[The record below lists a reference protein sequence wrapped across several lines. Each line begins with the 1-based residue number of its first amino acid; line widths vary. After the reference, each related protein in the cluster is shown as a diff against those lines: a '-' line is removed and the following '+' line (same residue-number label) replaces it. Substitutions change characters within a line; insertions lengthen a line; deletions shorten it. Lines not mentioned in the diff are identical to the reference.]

1 MYGSKIAHA
10 GTNEARE
17 KQNDKF
23 AQEFEAQT
31 ETGKRFPV

>member
-1 MYGSKIAHA
+1 MHGSKIAHA

-23 AQEFEAQT
+23 STRVEIKTEAG
-31 ETGKRFPV
+31 ERFAI

>member
-1 MYGSKIAHA
+1 MHGSKIAHA

-23 AQEFEAQT
+23 TQEFETET